1 MKITTVRTKTGAEVP
16 IGKFTV
22 LVGPNNV
29 GKSQT
34 LRDIHERLVSGPNAK
49 CVILDDVVVEKPAN
63 FEDLLSGLQKHADPR
78 HVGMHLV
85 RGISSNLTSGDSVR
99 VNLKDLKARFDKEDH
114 LNFIFGNISKF
125 RVSYLDAESRLKVAK
140 AAESHN
146 PHTQPPTNLLQGLF
160 GAQNDTEDILREAFR
175 DTFGMDVRL
184 DYSGMKQLML
194 RVADEFVEIP
204 PDPRDAYPVF
214 SKYAKLDD
222 QGDGFRSFV
231 GVVLSLLLSEGR
243 VILLDEPE
251 AFLHPAQSRQLGM
264 WIAAHAASVPGQ
276 IVLATHNASFLS
288 GILASGHN
296 VDIFRMNRFDDT
308 TEYVRIPPEATASL
322 VSSPLLSSQRV
333 LEAIF
338 FRGVIVCEADADRA
352 IYQTVAANHLASQEA
367 MFVHAHNKQSVPQ
380 VVSLLRAAHIPVAA
394 IVDLDA
400 FNSAADLKR
409 LTEALAEK
417 EIVESIAAQREQ
429 LVEQLGTPPDEG
441 ILASV
446 RDGVAEFLAQLGRG
460 EHTLSGARG
469 ALNRLRKLASDWYDV
484 KTKGVAGFPPEAAA
498 VANQLLADC
507 RALGLFL
514 VPCGELE
521 SWIDLGTT
529 RKNAWVVRAL
539 ETLHAGECP
548 APLKAFV
555 ESVLAL
561 LRKGNSEQSHAETT
575 SETAPSAASEASD
588 A

>member
-1 MKITTVRTKTGAEVP
+1 MKITAIRTKLGAEVP

-34 LRDIHERLVSGPNAK
+34 LRDIHQRLVSGPNAR
-49 CVILDDVVVEKPAN
+49 CVILDNVIIEKPPT
-63 FEDLLSGLQKHADPR
+63 FDDLLAGLQKHADPT
-78 HVGMHLV
+78 HVGMHIV

-99 VNLKDLKARFDKEDH
+99 VNLSQFQSQFEQSDN

-140 AAESHN
+140 AAQSHN

-160 GAQNDTEDILREAFR
+160 AALDDTEDVLRTAFR
-175 DTFGMDVRL
+175 ETFHMDIRL
-184 DYSGMKQLML
+184 DYSGMQQLLL
-194 RVADEFVEIP
+194 RVADRFAEIP
-204 PDPRDAYPVF
+204 DDPRKAYPVI
-214 SKYAKLDD
+214 SAYPKLDD

-251 AFLHPAQSRQLGM
+251 AFLHPAQSRQLGI
-264 WIAAHAASVPGQ
+264 WIASHAASVPGQ
-276 IVLATHNASFLS
+276 IILATHNASFLS
-288 GILASGHN
+288 GILASGEQ
-296 VDIFRMNRFDDT
+296 VDIFRMNRSDNT

-338 FRGVIVCEADADRA
+338 FKGVAVCEADADRA
-352 IYQTVAANHLASQEA
+352 IYQTVATSHLGSQEA

-380 VVSLLRAAHIPVAA
+380 VVRLLRAAHIPVAA

-400 FNSAADLKR
+400 LNSAADLR
-409 LTEALAEK
+409 SLIEALGEG
-417 EIVESIAAQREQ
+417 EIVESIAAQRDQ
-429 LVEQLGTPPDEG
+429 LVEQLGMPSDNN
-441 ILASV
+441 ILISV
-446 RDGVAEFLAQLGRG
+446 RDGVAEFLAQLERD

-484 KTKGVAGFPPEAAA
+484 KSKGVAGFPAEAAEAAA
-498 VANQLLADC
+498 RLLADC
-507 RALGLFL
+507 RGLGLFL

-521 SWIDLGTT
+521 GWIDLGTT
-529 RKNAWVVRAL
+529 RKNTWVVRAL
-539 ETLHAGECP
+539 ETLHTEECP
-548 APLKAFV
+548 EPLKAFV
-555 ESVLAL
+555 QSVLASV
-561 LRKGNSEQSHAETT
+561 KGDNSEQANAEAT
-575 SETAPSAASEASD
+575 SEAKLGAVSEASD